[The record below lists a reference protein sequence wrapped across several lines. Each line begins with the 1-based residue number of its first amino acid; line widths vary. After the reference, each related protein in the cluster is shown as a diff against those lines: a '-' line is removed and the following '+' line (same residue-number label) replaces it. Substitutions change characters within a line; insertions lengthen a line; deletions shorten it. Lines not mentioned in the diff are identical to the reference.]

1 MAILAAV
8 YHLTHYKYD
17 RPVVLGPQV
26 IRLQP
31 APHSRTKVLSH
42 SLKVGPAN
50 HFVNLQQDPYGNFLA
65 RFVFPEPVTELKI
78 EVDLVAD
85 MTIYNPFDFFVEPSA
100 ETFPFEYP
108 EDIRDDL
115 AIYRTPEPAGPLLSA
130 FLATIDR
137 SATNTV
143 NFVVDLNARLQRE
156 IAYIVRMETGVFS
169 PEETLAAKKG
179 SCRDSSWLLVQILRN
194 LGLAARFV
202 SGYLI
207 QLKPDLVALDGPAG
221 TAVDFTDL
229 HAWCEVYLPGAGWI
243 GFDPTSGLLTG
254 ESHVPL
260 AATPHFRN
268 AAPISGMA
276 SFANVEFGFDM
287 RVDRIAEHPR
297 ITKPFSDES
306 WQALDAL
313 GNKVDAAL
321 QAGDVRLTMGGE
333 PTFVSID
340 DFESAEWNTAAVG
353 PTKREKADALI
364 RKLRERFAPG
374 GFLHYGQ
381 GKWYPGESLPRWTFS
396 LYWRTDGQPVW
407 SDPSLIAREKSDA
420 KVGPQQAENLLTAIA
435 GELGIDK
442 AMVSEAYED
451 PAEWLLKEG
460 KLPDNVD
467 PSNSKLEDPE
477 ERSRMAKV
485 FERGLTK
492 PSGYVL
498 PVQRWN
504 SQASDPRWRSEKWK
518 TRRGRLFLVPGD
530 SPVGYRLPLGTLP
543 YVPPAQFP
551 YIVPVDPSLP
561 RGPLPAREA
570 ILPEPAPAELEGA
583 DEMAR
588 RQQAVSFTATTGQ
601 QDRVEQEITEIGGA
615 VRTALSVEPRD
626 GRLCVF
632 MPPVEALEDYLELV
646 AAAENAAKSIRL
658 PVHIEGYGPPHDP
671 RLNVIRV
678 APDPGVI
685 EVNIHPAANWQD
697 CVATTTAIYEEA
709 RQTRLG
715 ADKFMIDGRHT
726 GTGGGN
732 HVVVGGATPNDSPF
746 LRRPDLL
753 KSLVLQWQRR
763 PSLSYLFSG
772 LFIGPTSQAP
782 RFDEARHDSLYEL
795 EIAMAQV
802 PHPGQGNTPLP
813 WLVDRLFRNLLTD
826 VTGNTHRSEICID
839 KLFSPDG
846 PTGRLGLVEFRGFEM
861 PPNARMSLAQQ
872 LLVRAII
879 ARAWNNPLDGRF
891 VRWGTSLHDRFMLPH
906 YVWADFLDMLDDLK
920 LNGFEFRPEWFDAQL
935 EFRFPFCGEVQH
947 AGIKLELRQALEPW
961 HVMGEQGAIGGTVR
975 FVDSSV
981 ERLQVRTEGLNPERH
996 AIVCNGRIV
1005 PMKVTDNREVAVA
1018 GVRFKAWQPS
1028 SGLHPALP
1036 VNTPLVFDIYDRWSG
1051 RAVGGCVY
1059 HVAHPGGRSYDTF
1072 PVNGNEAEARRL
1084 ARFEPRGHTPSA
1096 YVLRN
1101 EEASEDFPMTLDLRR
1116 PARL

>member
-17 RPVVLGPQV
+17 RPVVLGPQI

-42 SLKVGPAN
+42 SLKVEPAN

-85 MTIYNPFDFFVEPSA
+85 MTVYNPFDFFVEPSA
-100 ETFPFEYP
+100 EAFPFEYP
-108 EDIRDDL
+108 EEIRDDL
-115 AIYRTPEPAGPLLSA
+115 AIYRRPEPAGPLLSA
-130 FLATIDR
+130 LLGTIDR
-137 SATNTV
+137 SAPNTV
-143 NFVVDLNARLQRE
+143 NFLVDLNARLQRE

-194 LGLAARFV
+194 LGIAARFV
-202 SGYLI
+202 SGYLV

-276 SFANVEFGFDM
+276 SFANVEFGFEM

-321 QAGDVRLTMGGE
+321 AAGDVRLTMGGE

-353 PTKREKADALI
+353 PTKREKADELI

-396 LYWRTDGQPVW
+396 LYWRADGQPVW
-407 SDPSLIAREKSDA
+407 SDPSLIAREKSEADI
-420 KVGPQQAENLLTAIA
+420 GPAQAESLLTAIA

-467 PSNSKLEDPE
+467 PSNSRLEDPE

-543 YVPPAQFP
+543 YVPPEQFP

-570 ILPEPAPAELEGA
+570 ILAGTAPAELEGA

-588 RQQAVSFTATTGQ
+588 RQQAASFTAASGQ
-601 QDRVEQEITEIGGA
+601 QERVEQEITEIGGA

-646 AAAENAAKSIRL
+646 AAAENAAKTTGL

-685 EVNIHPAANWQD
+685 EVNIHPASNWQD
-697 CVATTTAIYEEA
+697 CVATTTAIYDEA

-753 KSLVLQWQRR
+753 KSLVLQWQRH

-802 PHPGQGNTPLP
+802 PHPDRGNAPLP

-879 ARAWNNPLDGRF
+879 ARAWKSPLDGRF

-906 YVWADFLDMLDDLK
+906 HVWADFLDVLDDLK

-981 ERLQVRTEGLNPERH
+981 ERLQVKTEGLNPERH
-996 AIVCNGRIV
+996 AVVCNGRIV

-1018 GVRFKAWQPS
+1018 GVRFKAWQPA

-1059 HVAHPGGRSYDTF
+1059 HVAHPGGRNYDTF

-1096 YVLRN
+1096 YVIR
-1101 EEASEDFPMTLDLRR
+1101 EEQPAEDFPMTLDLRR